1 MRKRPL
7 NGKENRNK
15 ETDIIS
21 RDANVCIVHQPQ
33 QKVDLTKYLEH
44 QKFRFDYT
52 FDADDDNK
60 KVRLYLLRN
69 KLLRNN

>member
-1 MRKRPL
+1 M

-60 KVRLYLLRN
+60 KVSSSNDVITNYITLT
-69 KLLRNN
+69 